1 MPPTVLI
8 IVVVTLLLWEKSILE
23 FVFTI
28 CFLLTFIK
36 YSGKFLFIY
45 VSELTQE
52 TEPGTIL
59 TSIFV

>member
-1 MPPTVLI
+1 MPSTVLI
-8 IVVVTLLLWEKSILE
+8 IVVTLLIWEKSILE

-28 CFLLTFIK
+28 RFLLTFIK
-36 YSGKFLFIY
+36 YSGKFLFMY
-45 VSELTQE
+45 VSELRQK